1 MKMMIR
7 PAKITHSMLLD
18 LAKRAREDHERKNAD
33 GTEFISRTPMVTG
46 KGQRYFISKFL
57 ETKDEEALAAISE
70 EELKLQRED
79 NLFASTDGNY
89 VDYGNNSNYGDYK
102 PQLTVEELN
111 ALDAQA
117 DEAEAA
123 LNDVD
128 ELEPIKDENEEL
140 EAIADDIEGVD
151 ELESIANS

>member
-1 MKMMIR
+1 MWNVPYQRCIESGLFIIKE
-7 PAKITHSMLLD
+7 SVS
-18 LAKRAREDHERKNAD
+18 KNAD

-79 NLFASTDGNY
+79 NLFASNI
-89 VDYGNNSNYGDYK
+89 GDYK

-117 DEAEAA
+117 DEVAAA
-123 LNDVD
+123 LSGQD
-128 ELEPIKDENEEL
+128 ELEPID
-140 EAIADDIEGVD
+140 GTTD
-151 ELESIANS
+151 ELESLRATTVSDDELECIDE

>member
-1 MKMMIR
+1 MWNVPYQKCIESGLFIIKESI
-7 PAKITHSMLLD
+7 AK
-18 LAKRAREDHERKNAD
+18 AKD
-33 GTEFISRTPMVTG
+33 GSEIISRTPMVTG

-79 NLFASTDGNY
+79 NLFASNI
-89 VDYGNNSNYGDYK
+89 GDYK

-128 ELEPIKDENEEL
+128 ELEPLNE
-140 EAIADDIEGVD
+140 ANN
-151 ELESIANS
+151 ELESINDTYNYTASGDELEGIDE

>member
-79 NLFASTDGNY
+79 NLFASNNI
-89 VDYGNNSNYGDYK
+89 DYGNYATTGDYK

-117 DEAEAA
+117 DEVAAA
-123 LNDVD
+123 LSGQD
-128 ELEPIKDENEEL
+128 ELEPID
-140 EAIADDIEGVD
+140 GTTD
-151 ELESIANS
+151 ELESLRATTVSDDELEGIDE

>member
-1 MKMMIR
+1 
-7 PAKITHSMLLD
+7 
-18 LAKRAREDHERKNAD
+18 
-33 GTEFISRTPMVTG
+33 MVTG

-79 NLFASTDGNY
+79 NLFASGN

-102 PQLTVEELN
+102 PQLTVDELN
-111 ALDAQA
+111 ALDV
-117 DEAEAA
+117 EAKEVEAA

-128 ELEPIKDENEEL
+128 DLEPINE
-140 EAIADDIEGVD
+140 ANT
-151 ELESIANS
+151 ELESINDIDSDDELEGIDE

>member
-1 MKMMIR
+1 MWNVPYQRCIESGLFIIKE
-7 PAKITHSMLLD
+7 SVS
-18 LAKRAREDHERKNAD
+18 KNAD

-70 EELKLQRED
+70 EELKLQREN
-79 NLFASTDGNY
+79 NLFASNNI
-89 VDYGNNSNYGDYK
+89 DYGNYATTGDYK

-117 DEAEAA
+117 KEVEAD
-123 LNDVD
+123 LSGQD
-128 ELEPIKDENEEL
+128 ELEPID
-140 EAIADDIEGVD
+140 GTTD
-151 ELESIANS
+151 ELESLRATTVSDDELEGIDE

>member
-1 MKMMIR
+1 MWNVPYQRCIESGLFIIKE
-7 PAKITHSMLLD
+7 SVS
-18 LAKRAREDHERKNAD
+18 KNAD

-57 ETKDEEALAAISE
+57 ETKDEEALAAITE

-79 NLFASTDGNY
+79 NLFASNI
-89 VDYGNNSNYGDYK
+89 GDYK

-117 DEAEAA
+117 DEVEAD
-123 LNDVD
+123 LSGQD
-128 ELEPIKDENEEL
+128 ELEPID
-140 EAIADDIEGVD
+140 GTTD
-151 ELESIANS
+151 ELESLRATTVSDDELEGIDE

>member
-57 ETKDEEALAAISE
+57 QTKDEEALAAIS
-70 EELKLQRED
+70 K
-79 NLFASTDGNY
+79 
-89 VDYGNNSNYGDYK
+89 
-102 PQLTVEELN
+102 
-111 ALDAQA
+111 
-117 DEAEAA
+117 
-123 LNDVD
+123 
-128 ELEPIKDENEEL
+128 EEL
-140 EAIADDIEGVD
+140 EAITDELEEVDELEGVD
-151 ELESIANS
+151 ELESITNS

>member
-18 LAKRAREDHERKNAD
+18 LAKRARENHERKNAD

-57 ETKDEEALAAISE
+57 ETKDEEALAAITE

-79 NLFASTDGNY
+79 NLFACGN

-102 PQLTVEELN
+102 PQLTAEELN

-117 DEAEAA
+117 KEVAAA
-123 LNDVD
+123 LGEVD
-128 ELEPIKDENEEL
+128 DLEPLDKAHN
-140 EAIADDIEGVD
+140 
-151 ELESIANS
+151 ELESINNTGSDELEGIDEL

>member
-1 MKMMIR
+1 
-7 PAKITHSMLLD
+7 
-18 LAKRAREDHERKNAD
+18 
-33 GTEFISRTPMVTG
+33 MVTG

-89 VDYGNNSNYGDYK
+89 VDYGNYATTGDYK

-117 DEAEAA
+117 KEVEAA

-128 ELEPIKDENEEL
+128 DLEALKDENEEL

>member
-57 ETKDEEALAAISE
+57 ETRDEEALAAITE

-79 NLFASTDGNY
+79 DLFASTNADSG
-89 VDYGNNSNYGDYK
+89 SNGDYK
-102 PQLTVEELN
+102 PQLTAEELN
-111 ALDAQA
+111 ALDA
-117 DEAEAA
+117 EAKEVAAA
-123 LNDVD
+123 LGEVD
-128 ELEPIKDENEEL
+128 DLEPLDKAHN
-140 EAIADDIEGVD
+140 
-151 ELESIANS
+151 ELESINNTGSDELEGIDE

>member
-117 DEAEAA
+117 DEVAAA
-123 LNDVD
+123 LSGQD
-128 ELEPIKDENEEL
+128 ELEPID
-140 EAIADDIEGVD
+140 GTTD
-151 ELESIANS
+151 ELESLRATTVSDDELEGIDE

>member
-57 ETKDEEALAAISE
+57 ETKDEEALADIRE

-79 NLFASTDGNY
+79 NLFASNI
-89 VDYGNNSNYGDYK
+89 GDYK
-102 PQLTVEELN
+102 PQLTAEELN
-111 ALDAQA
+111 ALDA
-117 DEAEAA
+117 EAKEVAAA
-123 LNDVD
+123 LGEVD
-128 ELEPIKDENEEL
+128 DLEPLDKAHN
-140 EAIADDIEGVD
+140 
-151 ELESIANS
+151 ELESINNAGSDAELEGIDE

>member
-1 MKMMIR
+1 MWNVPYQRCIESGLFIIKE
-7 PAKITHSMLLD
+7 SVS
-18 LAKRAREDHERKNAD
+18 KNAD

-79 NLFASTDGNY
+79 NLFATT
-89 VDYGNNSNYGDYK
+89 GDYK

-117 DEAEAA
+117 KEVAAA

-128 ELEPIKDENEEL
+128 DLEALKDENEEL
-140 EAIADDIEGVD
+140 EAIEDELEGVD

>member
-1 MKMMIR
+1 MWNVPYQRCIESGLFIIKE
-7 PAKITHSMLLD
+7 SVS
-18 LAKRAREDHERKNAD
+18 KNAD

-57 ETKDEEALAAISE
+57 ETKDEEALAAITE

-79 NLFASTDGNY
+79 NLFAST
-89 VDYGNNSNYGDYK
+89 GDYK

>member
-1 MKMMIR
+1 MWNVPYQRCIESGLFIIKE
-7 PAKITHSMLLD
+7 SVS
-18 LAKRAREDHERKNAD
+18 KNAD

-57 ETKDEEALAAISE
+57 ETRDEEALAAISE

-79 NLFASTDGNY
+79 NLFASGN

-102 PQLTVEELN
+102 PQLTVDERK
-111 ALDAQA
+111 ALDV
-117 DEAEAA
+117 EAKEVEAA

-128 ELEPIKDENEEL
+128 DLEPINE
-140 EAIADDIEGVD
+140 ANT
-151 ELESIANS
+151 ELESINDIDSDDELEGIDE

>member
-1 MKMMIR
+1 MWNVPYQRCIESGLFIIKE
-7 PAKITHSMLLD
+7 SVS
-18 LAKRAREDHERKNAD
+18 KNAD

-57 ETKDEEALAAISE
+57 ETRDEEALAAISE

-79 NLFASTDGNY
+79 NLFAINNI
-89 VDYGNNSNYGDYK
+89 DYGNYATTDDYK

-117 DEAEAA
+117 DEVEAA
-123 LNDVD
+123 LGEADD
-128 ELEPIKDENEEL
+128 LEPLNE
-140 EAIADDIEGVD
+140 ANN
-151 ELESIANS
+151 ELESINDADNDTASGDELEGIDE